1 MHLLTNSIW
10 LRCMDL
16 LIYHEIVHFISE
28 KEFMIVIKSN
38 AHINLLLFIVNAYTT
53 RALLYSSLN

>member
-1 MHLLTNSIW
+1 
-10 LRCMDL
+10 MDL